1 MGQGDQLFL
10 VCLDFPGLIA
20 ESLTSPEAPQSW
32 ESLLSSLE
40 PVVTFSR
47 LNKQALFCPLH
58 PLKFCLGTYKSLCK
72 LDIILPEG

>member
-10 VCLDFPGLIA
+10 VCLDFPSLIA
-20 ESLTSPEAPQSW
+20 ESLTSPAALQSW

-40 PVVTFSR
+40 LVVTISR
-47 LNKQALFCPLH
+47 LNKQTLLCLSH
-58 PLKFCLGTYKSLCK
+58 PLKFCLVTHKSLCK